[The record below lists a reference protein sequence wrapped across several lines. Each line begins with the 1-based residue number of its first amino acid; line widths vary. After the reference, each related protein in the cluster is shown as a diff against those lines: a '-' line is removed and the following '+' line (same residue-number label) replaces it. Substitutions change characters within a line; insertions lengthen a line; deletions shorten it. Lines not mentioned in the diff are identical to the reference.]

1 MYVCISM
8 YVCIWVEWSV
18 GRASLG
24 RRNTE
29 ANEFV
34 GKESVVLLGGSF
46 LVNSWAVSLS
56 FVVFWLVPF
65 FISWSY
71 HQTTTHS
78 LLSFHIYIYGVDSER
93 RVPTTARTHNA
104 QPEKDRHTK

>member
-78 LLSFHIYIYGVDSER
+78 LLSFHIYIWC
-93 RVPTTARTHNA
+93 
-104 QPEKDRHTK
+104 